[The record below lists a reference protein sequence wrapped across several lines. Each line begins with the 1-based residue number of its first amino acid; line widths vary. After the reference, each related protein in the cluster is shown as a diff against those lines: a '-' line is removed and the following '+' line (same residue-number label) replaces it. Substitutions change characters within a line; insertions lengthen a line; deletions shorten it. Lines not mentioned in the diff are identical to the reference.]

1 MDKGFPGLVRC
12 KKNDSLQKQI
22 LLSLFKNE
30 GLIKTKTSLVNTKIT
45 ADYTI
50 DVPCP

>member
-1 MDKGFPGLVRC
+1 MDKGFPGQV
-12 KKNDSLQKQI
+12 KWNENGSWQTQI
-22 LLSLFKNE
+22 LLSLFENE
-30 GLIKTKTSLVNTKIT
+30 GLIITEISLVNTKIN